1 MTTMT
6 APTCTDCGGTMQMGY
21 IVDRADFSVLRPACW
36 VEGVP
41 EPFSSRLP
49 DAGLNVNNRA
59 QYAVLTL
66 RCERCG
72 LLKSYARPGNER
84 G

>member
-1 MTTMT
+1 MQTF
-6 APTCTDCGGTMQMGY
+6 CGECGGTMQMGY
-21 IVDRADFSVLRPACW
+21 IVDRADYSVLRPACW

-41 EPFSSRLP
+41 EPVSSGLP
-49 DAGLNVNNRA
+49 DAGLNVHNRA

-72 LLKSYARPGNER
+72 LLKSYARVGNGR